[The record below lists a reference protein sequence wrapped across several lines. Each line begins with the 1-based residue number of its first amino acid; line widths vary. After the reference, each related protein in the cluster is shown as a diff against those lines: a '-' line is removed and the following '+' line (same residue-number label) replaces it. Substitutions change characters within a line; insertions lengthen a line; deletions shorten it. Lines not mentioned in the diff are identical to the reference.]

1 MNFDLKDAT
10 IFLTLAGS
18 QAHGT
23 AREGSD
29 VDLRG
34 VCIAPRD
41 ERLSLFRT
49 FEQHDGGL
57 PTSLEDD
64 VLPRLRHHPTAHKGL
79 DEKIECVIFD
89 IAKFLRL
96 LANANPSALEV
107 LFADEQD
114 WALETPEWRT
124 LHAQRHIFLTMKVQ
138 QTFQGYAMAQLKK
151 IRTHRAWLLDPPK
164 AKPERG
170 DFALPIAG
178 GTLNRDDQNRIEQSI
193 ADKVRSYGVD
203 DIEMPKASRIAVSER
218 LGAFYGDVLG
228 AEASGESEVEERMRA
243 VATHALSLPPEV
255 AKALNAEKKYRAAM
269 KHWEAYRA
277 WKLGRNAARA
287 KLEAEHGYDTKHAM
301 HLIRLMRMG
310 HEVLVSG
317 ELRVRRADHKELSEI
332 RDGSLSYDA
341 LLEEATRLQE
351 AMKVAAAAAKLPRG
365 VDPAQVDALALSLM
379 R

>member
-34 VCIAPRD
+34 VCVAPHE
-41 ERLSLFRT
+41 ERLSLFRK

-57 PTSLEDD
+57 PASLEDD
-64 VLPRLRHHPTAHKGL
+64 VLPRLRQHPTAHKGL
-79 DEKIECVIFD
+79 DEKVECVIFD
-89 IAKFLRL
+89 VAKFLRL
-96 LANANPSALEV
+96 LANANPNALEI
-107 LFADEQD
+107 LFADEND
-114 WALETPEWRT
+114 WALETPAWRT

-164 AKPERG
+164 AKPERS

-218 LGAFYGDVLG
+218 LSAFYGDVLR
-228 AEASGESEVEERMRA
+228 AESGGEAEVEERMRA

-317 ELRVRRADHKELSEI
+317 DLRVRRADHKELAEI
-332 RDGSLSYDA
+332 RDGCLSYDA
-341 LLEEATRLQE
+341 LLEEATRLQA
-351 AMKVAAAAAKLPRG
+351 AMKEAAAAAKLPRG
-365 VDPAQVDALALSLM
+365 VDPAKVDALALSLI